1 MHVSVSKALE
11 LLRHSGQLFT
21 EVFRH
26 GSMTA
31 EIYKPQRIDFQQPHN
46 RDEMYV
52 VISGH
57 GEFYNGGQTVPFGP
71 GDYLFVKTGVEHR
84 FLNFSEDFCTWVF
97 FYGPDGGEEEPPVF

>member
-57 GEFYNGGQTVPFGP
+57 GEFYNGGQTVSFGP
-71 GDYLFVKTGVEHR
+71 GDYLFVKTGVGLIHGHR
-84 FLNFSEDFCTWVF
+84 FPNAFGLVRSNGWAADCGDQEL
-97 FYGPDGGEEEPPVF
+97 